1 MEGRLSTWLAGEV
14 ARAEACGAETAAVVR
29 ALCDLTGRGGKR
41 VRAVLLAVAYEGVG
55 GEGGAERSVMAQVSM
70 ELLQTYL
77 LIHDDWMDGDA
88 TRRGG
93 PSVHMVLQKHFADE
107 HAGSSGAILAGDH
120 AAALSQKAFF
130 ESDVAPAHLVR
141 AARAFASMQVSV
153 VLGQTMD
160 VFAPVLASNAALG
173 RERVEAIHTL
183 KTGSYTVGGPLA
195 VGALLGGA
203 SDAAVGALLRFAEPV
218 GVAFQLRD
226 DLLGTFGDPERTGK
240 PKGNDLRN
248 GKRTA
253 LLAELYADAPALAA
267 RIAEAGLRGAVTPE
281 DAAEAIH
288 VLEASGGKSRVEAR
302 SAELLSLGER
312 LLSDVPLTADAKML
326 LRGAVRALGE
336 REN

>member
-1 MEGRLSTWLAGEV
+1 MEGRLSTWLAGER
-14 ARAEACGAETAAVVR
+14 ARAEACGAETSAVVR
-29 ALCDLTGRGGKR
+29 SLCDLTGRGGKR
-41 VRAVLLAVAYEGVG
+41 VRAVLLAIAYEGVG
-55 GEGGAERSVMAQVSM
+55 GEGGAERTVMAQVAM

-93 PSVHMVLQKHFADE
+93 PSVHMVLQKHFSDE
-107 HAGSSGAILAGDH
+107 HAGNSGAILAGDH

-130 ESDVAPAHLVR
+130 ECDVAPAHLVR

-160 VFAPVLASNAALG
+160 VFAPVLPSSAALG

-203 SDAAVGALLRFAEPV
+203 DDAVVASLLRFAEPV

-226 DLLGTFGDPERTGK
+226 DLLGTFGDPARTGK
-240 PKGNDLRN
+240 PRGSDLRN

-253 LLAELYADAPALAA
+253 LLAELYADAPALAT
-267 RIAEAGLRGAVTPE
+267 RIAEAGLRGAANAE
-281 DAAEAIH
+281 DVAEATR
-288 VLEASGGKSRVEAR
+288 VLEADGGKSRVEAR
-302 SAELLSLGER
+302 SAELLSRGER
-312 LLSDVPLTADAKML
+312 LLSDVPITANAREL
-326 LRGAVRALGE
+326 LRGAVRAFGE
-336 REN
+336 RES